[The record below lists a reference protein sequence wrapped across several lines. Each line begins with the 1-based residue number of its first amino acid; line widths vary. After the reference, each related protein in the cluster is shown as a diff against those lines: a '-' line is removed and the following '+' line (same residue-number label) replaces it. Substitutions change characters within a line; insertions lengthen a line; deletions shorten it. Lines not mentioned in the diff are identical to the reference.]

1 MIIMMI
7 KFNVQEPTPTVISA
21 SLMRR
26 AIAQQFGIVLAAAAT
41 LPIYGAI
48 IQAVLGV
55 MTTIGLEEMRT
66 TGVTLLQT
74 AGIREARE

>member
-26 AIAQQFGIVLAAAAT
+26 AIVQQFGIVLAVAAT
-41 LPIYGAI
+41 LPIFGAI

>member
-7 KFNVQEPTPTVISA
+7 KLNVQEPTPTVISA

-26 AIAQQFGIVLAAAAT
+26 AIVQQFGIVLAVAAT

>member
-7 KFNVQEPTPTVISA
+7 KLNVQEPTPTVISA

-26 AIAQQFGIVLAAAAT
+26 AIVQQFGIVLAAAAT

>member
-1 MIIMMI
+1 MI
-7 KFNVQEPTPTVISA
+7 KLNVQEPTPTVISA

-26 AIAQQFGIVLAAAAT
+26 AIVQQFGIVLAAAAT

>member
-7 KFNVQEPTPTVISA
+7 KLNVQEPTRTVISA

-66 TGVTLLQT
+66 TGATLLQT

>member
-1 MIIMMI
+1 MMI

-26 AIAQQFGIVLAAAAT
+26 AIVQQFGIVLAVAAT
-41 LPIYGAI
+41 LPIFGAI

>member
-26 AIAQQFGIVLAAAAT
+26 AIVQQFGIVLAVAAT

>member
-1 MIIMMI
+1 MMI
-7 KFNVQEPTPTVISA
+7 KLNVQEPTPTVISA

-26 AIAQQFGIVLAAAAT
+26 AIVQQFGIVLAAAAT